1 MDIAW
6 TSWRS
11 PLGLLTLVEGEM
23 GPLVV
28 DVAAHAAQGGW
39 RQRLTTRHPELR
51 VRMGRCA
58 GTRDWLEAYFAGAQ
72 PAAPAMTHLGDAW
85 GATPAQVEVWQAISA
100 IPFGEVRAYDD
111 LAERTGIHPR
121 QVGQA
126 AGANP
131 LLLLIPCH
139 RVVGK
144 QGDLGGYAGGL
155 AAKQWLLDHELRAA
169 GLVLRGG

>member
-11 PLGLLTLVEGEM
+11 PLGLLTLVEGET

-28 DVAAHAAQGGW
+28 DVAAHAAQGNW
-39 RQRLTTRHPELR
+39 RQRLTARHPELR
-51 VRMGRCA
+51 VRMGRCTT
-58 GTRDWLEAYFAGAQ
+58 TREWLEAYFAGTQ
-72 PAAPAMTHLGDAW
+72 PAALGIAHLADAW
-85 GATPAQVEVWQAISA
+85 GATPAQMDVWQAIGE

-111 LAERTGIHPR
+111 LAERTDIHPR
-121 QVGQA
+121 QVGQT

-169 GLVLRGG
+169 GLVLRSG

>member
-11 PLGLLTLVEGEM
+11 PLGLLTLVEGET
-23 GPLVV
+23 GPLVI
-28 DVAAHAAQGGW
+28 DLAAHAAQGGW
-39 RQRLTTRHPELR
+39 RERLSARHPTLR
-51 VRMGRCA
+51 VRMGRCHV
-58 GTRDWLEAYFAGAQ
+58 TREWLEAYFAGHQ
-72 PAAPAMTHLGDAW
+72 PAAPDTGHLAEAW
-85 GATPAQVEVWQAISA
+85 GATAPQLEVWRAIGE

-111 LAERTGIHPR
+111 LAASTGIHPR

-155 AAKQWLLDHELRAA
+155 AAKQWLLDHELRSA